1 MIMDGRSICID
12 SCRIV
17 RILRCIF
24 CCVFEGFLDVIV
36 RHADHGDMLLSTR
49 RGRGDFQCWRATVG
63 TCPTIST
70 LRRFVSHLVL
80 LDESI
85 ISYAW
90 MANTKGAG
98 GIMTGT
104 SVRVAF

>member
-85 ISYAW
+85 IYAW